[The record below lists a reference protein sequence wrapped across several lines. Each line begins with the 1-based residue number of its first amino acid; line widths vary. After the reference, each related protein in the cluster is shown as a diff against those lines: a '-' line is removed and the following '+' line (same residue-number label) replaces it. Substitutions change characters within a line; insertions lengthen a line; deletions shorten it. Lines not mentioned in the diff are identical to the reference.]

1 MSADKLKVSQKKTY
15 YVTTWY
21 NEETE
26 EWDSQVTIEGQ
37 LIPFDTGV
45 ICPDESTA
53 IIKAMGAPAQP
64 APELTSSPEPA
75 TPATLPAPVEHD
87 NALVPMSVVQPQPS
101 GPSMVPAGPA
111 ISGAVLKQPATV

>member
-37 LIPFDTGV
+37 LIPFDWGGT
-45 ICPDESTA
+45 CYDETTA
-53 IIKAMGAPAQP
+53 IIKAMGA
-64 APELTSSPEPA
+64 LGHWSI
-75 TPATLPAPVEHD
+75 H
-87 NALVPMSVVQPQPS
+87 
-101 GPSMVPAGPA
+101 
-111 ISGAVLKQPATV
+111 LKND